1 VTKEFKK
8 KVAKCGTKD
17 ETYQEILERII
28 IKPLQMGDQT

>member
-28 IKPLQMGDQT
+28 IKPSQLED